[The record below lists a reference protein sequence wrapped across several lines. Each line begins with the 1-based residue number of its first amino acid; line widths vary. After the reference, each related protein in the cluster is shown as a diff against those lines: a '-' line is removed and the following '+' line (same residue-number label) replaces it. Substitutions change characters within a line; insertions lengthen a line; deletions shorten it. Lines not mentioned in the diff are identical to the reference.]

1 VTGPDICRDAV
12 GNGAVEEEGEDV
24 AVAFDESGRAV
35 GAEED
40 EKSTR
45 ETCTVRFRRIR

>member
-1 VTGPDICRDAV
+1 MGK
-12 GNGAVEEEGEDV
+12 GAAEEAEDV
-24 AVAFDESGRAV
+24 AAAFDESGRVV

-45 ETCTVRFRRIR
+45 ETRTVRFRRIR

>member
-1 VTGPDICRDAV
+1 MTGPDICKDAV
-12 GNGAVEEEGEDV
+12 GSGAVGEETEDV
-24 AVAFDESGRAV
+24 AAAFDESV

-45 ETCTVRFRRIR
+45 ETCTVRFKRIR